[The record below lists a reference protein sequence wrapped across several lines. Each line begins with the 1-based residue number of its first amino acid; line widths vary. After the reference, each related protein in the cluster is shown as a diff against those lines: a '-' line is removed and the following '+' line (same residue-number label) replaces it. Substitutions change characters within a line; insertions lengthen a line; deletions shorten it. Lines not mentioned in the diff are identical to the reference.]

1 MSRATWPTNTTSGVE
16 SWRAMWMPGEALVA
30 PGPRVT
36 KQTPGTAGRLAH
48 RLGHHRGAALLP
60 ANGDG
65 NIAVVKRIDRSEIAF
80 AGHAEHVL
88 DAVNAQLIDQNLG
101 GRTIIV
107 LTAHRRLRDKAQP
120 IRRAGRCKL

>member
-1 MSRATWPTNTTSGVE
+1 
-16 SWRAMWMPGEALVA
+16 MPGEALVA

-48 RLGHHRGAALLP
+48 RLRHHRGAALLP
-60 ANGDG
+60 AYGNG
-65 NIAVVKRIDRSEIAF
+65 NIAVMKRVDRGQIAF
-80 AGHAEHVL
+80 ARHAEHML

-107 LTAHRRLRDKAQP
+107 LTAHRFLRDGAQP
-120 IRRAGRCKL
+120 IRHAGRCKL